1 MSDISI
7 TLDGTIQT
15 FTGEVGHY
23 YGVDYGSSER
33 DYTFTLTATAILYF
47 KITVPQYIE
56 GYNGID
62 VDLTPTSGPASG
74 QRVDGSTDDSPIGGQ
89 GWFMDSL
96 SPGSY
101 TLHITPHLYLGTVYD
116 VEYVAWSGTAE
127 ISGDDYASSPTDASP
142 PIRILGMNAS
152 VSGNINQ
159 PGDADVFKVYLTAG
173 AVYTFQLR
181 GADTNAGTLN
191 DPYLELLSAKGQVL
205 AYNDDDGSGNI
216 DSQIKFTPTTSGTY
230 YLNAKSW
237 GSYDGTYTLSSKQPS
252 SKSLTGNAN
261 ANTLNGGEGDDF
273 LEGLAGNDKLN
284 GGAGNDLLA
293 GGLGADTLSGGA
305 GNDRFRFD
313 SALGGYNIDGINDF
327 VSGHDQLFLLNYTFD
342 EIGGL
347 GKLSLGD
354 GRFWKSTTGVAHDAT
369 DRVIYDTDS
378 GALFYDTDGNGAGV
392 AVKFAVLIGHPTLM
406 ATDIWAF

>member
-7 TLDGTIQT
+7 TLDGTTQT

-23 YGVDYGSSER
+23 YGTDYGSSER
-33 DYTFTLTATAILYF
+33 DYTFTITATAILYF

-74 QRVDGSTDDSPIGGQ
+74 QRVDGSTGDSPIGDQ
-89 GWFMDSL
+89 GGFMDSL

-116 VEYVAWSGTAE
+116 VEYKAWSGTAD
-127 ISGDDYASSPTDASP
+127 ISGDDYAGSPTDTSP
-142 PIRILGMNAS
+142 PLGKLGVNAG

-159 PGDADVFKVYLTAG
+159 SGDADVFKVSLTAG
-173 AVYTFQLR
+173 TVYTFQLR
-181 GADTNAGTLN
+181 GADTNAGTLK
-191 DPYLELLSAKGQVL
+191 DPYLELLSAKGQEL
-205 AYNDDDGSGNI
+205 AYNDDDGSGNR
-216 DSQIKFTPTTSGTY
+216 DSQIKFTPTISGTY

-237 GSYDGTYTLSSKQPS
+237 GSDDGTYTLSSKQAA

-273 LEGLAGNDKLN
+273 LFGLAGNDRLN
-284 GGAGNDLLA
+284 GGAGNDLLG

-313 SALGGYNIDGINDF
+313 SDLGGGNIDWIKDF
-327 VSGHDQLFLLNYTFD
+327 VSGHDQLFLLDYTFD
-342 EIGGL
+342 EIGGI
-347 GKLSLGD
+347 GPFSLGD
-354 GRFWKSTTGVAHDAT
+354 GRFWKSADGVAHDAT
-369 DRVIYDTDS
+369 DRIIYDTDS
-378 GALFYDTDGNGAGV
+378 GALAYDADGNGAGV
-392 AVKFAVLIGHPTLM
+392 AVKFAVLIGHPTLIG
-406 ATDIWAF
+406 TDIWGF